1 MNLRGVIK
9 KIIDG
14 PKYSSISY
22 VRYLRS
28 LGMRIGEDTVIY
40 SPKHCIIDVTRPWMI
55 EIGRNVSV
63 TEGVTILTHGYDCSV
78 FKGKYGDV
86 LGSAGRVKIG
96 DNVFIG
102 MNTTILKGV
111 TIGDNVVIGANS
123 LINKDVPSN
132 SVVVGNPQRVVCTI
146 DEYLE
151 KRRAAQLDEAADLY
165 DCWRRNSPE
174 GKRGG
179 VPPKRVFS
187 EFFWLF
193 EQRGA
198 DGFSDPSFD
207 SVMRLRGTYDRSTE
221 RFHSTKPMFKSY
233 EAFLEKIEDGLNKK
247 D

>member
-1 MNLRGVIK
+1 MGLKNRIRK
-9 KIIDG
+9 FAYG
-14 PKYSSISY
+14 PKVSSEAYIEH
-22 VRYLRS
+22 LRS
-28 LGMRIGEDTVIY
+28 LGMVIGEDVRIY
-40 SPKHCIIDVTRPWMI
+40 SPTHCIIDATRPWMV
-55 EIGRNVSV
+55 EIGDNVSI
-63 TEGVTILTHGYDCSV
+63 TEGVTILTHGYDWSV

-111 TIGDNVVIGANS
+111 TIGDNVVVGANS

-179 VPPKRVFS
+179 GYLPSGCSRNSF
-187 EFFWLF
+187 
-193 EQRGA
+193 
-198 DGFSDPSFD
+198 GFSSSVGSMVSRILLSSPSC
-207 SVMRLRGTYDRSTE
+207 G
-221 RFHSTKPMFKSY
+221 
-233 EAFLEKIEDGLNKK
+233 
-247 D
+247 

>member
-63 TEGVTILTHGYDCSV
+63 TEGVTILTHGYDWSV

-179 VPPKRVFS
+179 YLPSGCSRSSF
-187 EFFWLF
+187 
-193 EQRGA
+193 
-198 DGFSDPSFD
+198 GFSS
-207 SVMRLRGTYDRSTE
+207 SVG
-221 RFHSTKPMFKSY
+221 PMVSRI
-233 EAFLEKIEDGLNKK
+233 LLSILSCG
-247 D
+247 

>member
-1 MNLRGVIK
+1 MGLKNRIRK
-9 KIIDG
+9 FAYG
-14 PKYSSISY
+14 PKVSSEAYIEH
-22 VRYLRS
+22 LRS
-28 LGMRIGEDTVIY
+28 LGMVIGEDVRIY
-40 SPKHCIIDVTRPWMI
+40 SPTHCIIDATRPWMV
-55 EIGRNVSV
+55 EIGNNVSI
-63 TEGVTILTHGYDCSV
+63 TEGVTILTHGYDWSV

-111 TIGDNVVIGANS
+111 TIGDNVVVGANS

-146 DEYLE
+146 DDYLE
-151 KRRAAQLDEAADLY
+151 KRRAEQLDEAADLY

-179 VPPKRVFS
+179 VPPKKIFH

-193 EQRGA
+193 EPRTEG
-198 DGFSDPSFD
+198 GLSDPSFD
-207 SVMRLRGTYDRSTE
+207 SVMELRGTRELSFT
-221 RFHSTKPMFKSY
+221 RFMHLKPQFASY
-233 EAFLEKIEDGLNKK
+233 EDFIERLEEMRS
-247 D
+247 